1 MCLPGNH
8 LKLSELLFFS
18 FSVRFSFICLFFI
31 AVLTIYHMYHVAAF
45 VNIKA
50 TQQKNSA
57 NQKSKNFKNSCV
69 MARNSLR
76 SSLRKLCVM
85 ARKSLRSSL
94 RKLCVMARK
103 SLRSSLRKLWQ
114 NKGFLWPVYARI
126 RTESLESLFYK
137 FRDLQTCNFI
147 KKRL

>member
-31 AVLTIYHMYHVAAF
+31 AFLTIYHMCHVAAF

-69 MARNSLR
+69 MARN
-76 SSLRKLCVM
+76 
-85 ARKSLRSSL
+85 SLRSSL

>member
-31 AVLTIYHMYHVAAF
+31 VFLTIYHMYHVAAF

-94 RKLCVMARK
+94 RKL
-103 SLRSSLRKLWQ
+103 WQ

-126 RTESLESLFYK
+126 RTESLEPLFYK

>member
-31 AVLTIYHMYHVAAF
+31 AFLTIYHMYHVAAF

-94 RKLCVMARK
+94 RKL
-103 SLRSSLRKLWQ
+103 WQ

>member
-31 AVLTIYHMYHVAAF
+31 AFLTIYHMYHVAAF

-57 NQKSKNFKNSCV
+57 NQKSKNIKNSCV
-69 MARNSLR
+69 MARN
-76 SSLRKLCVM
+76 
-85 ARKSLRSSL
+85 SLRSSL

>member
-31 AVLTIYHMYHVAAF
+31 AFLTIYHIYHVAAF

-50 TQQKNSA
+50 TQQKNSE

-94 RKLCVMARK
+94 RKL
-103 SLRSSLRKLWQ
+103 WQ
-114 NKGFLWPVYARI
+114 NKGFLWSVYARI

>member
-31 AVLTIYHMYHVAAF
+31 AFLTIYHIYHVAAF

-69 MARNSLR
+69 MARN
-76 SSLRKLCVM
+76 
-85 ARKSLRSSL
+85 SLRSSL

>member
-31 AVLTIYHMYHVAAF
+31 AFLTIYHIYHVAAF
-45 VNIKA
+45 VNIRA

-69 MARNSLR
+69 MARN
-76 SSLRKLCVM
+76 
-85 ARKSLRSSL
+85 SLRSSL

>member
-31 AVLTIYHMYHVAAF
+31 AFLTIYHIYHVAAF

-50 TQQKNSA
+50 TQQKNSE

-94 RKLCVMARK
+94 RKL
-103 SLRSSLRKLWQ
+103 WQ
-114 NKGFLWPVYARI
+114 NKGFL
-126 RTESLESLFYK
+126 
-137 FRDLQTCNFI
+137 
-147 KKRL
+147 